1 MFSSPLNHFTLR
13 VITIGNPNY
22 REDRPDN
29 GQHTEKGLLGSA
41 ENSF

>member
-22 REDRPDN
+22 RELPDN